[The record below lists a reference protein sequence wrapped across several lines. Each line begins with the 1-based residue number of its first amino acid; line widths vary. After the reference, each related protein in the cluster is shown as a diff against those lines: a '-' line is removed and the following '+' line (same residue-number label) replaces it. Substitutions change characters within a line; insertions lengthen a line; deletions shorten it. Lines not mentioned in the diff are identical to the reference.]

1 MSDRRKTLLVNMP
14 FGQVRWPNLGLSL
27 LKAQLTRRSMPC
39 AIVYLN
45 FDFAEMVGL
54 DLYTWVADRF
64 AFVLGGERLF
74 ARSLFKGRLPS
85 DDRYWHDVLL
95 PGDPHLSEADRRDFE
110 AVGCSVE
117 PFLQRCASAF
127 DWTQYAVVGFATN
140 FQQTVSSL
148 CLASRIKAV
157 SPSTAI
163 VFGGAACEGPM
174 GVELLR
180 QFPWIDYVF
189 LGEADESFPQFV
201 DEVLAGEV
209 PHGLSRVAG
218 AAGRDSLPPAG
229 SPCRYS
235 SATACAETG
244 RFVDLNALPD
254 PDFDDY
260 FARWRRSPI
269 RAAIDPL
276 LYFETSRGCWWGQKR
291 HCAFCGLN
299 GSRLVFR
306 SKEPKRAFEE
316 LRRLVQR
323 YGISRACSA
332 DNNFDPRYFD
342 TLLPLLAEADFPLAF
357 VYEMKTNLRRE
368 QADALLRAGLGAA
381 QLGIETFSTPILKLI
396 GKGATAVHNVQALK
410 WFSEAGIEVK
420 WNLLYGFPMEPPEEY
435 KAIAQLLPAIVHLA
449 PPLAVGRVRMDRFS
463 PYFERPSEFGLLNP
477 RPHRAFGYVYPF
489 DRCALANLAYYYEFD
504 FADGRDPW
512 HYAAPVVEMVEQW
525 QANAAQATLNYYDR
539 PDGVLILTDT
549 RPIARQFQARMTG
562 AERELYLFADTGR
575 SFEELARR
583 AGQCPDASL
592 ADEGRLAGVLSRWT
606 DARWAVHL
614 DDRWLS
620 LAVRAAAD

>member
-1 MSDRRKTLLVNMP
+1 MNDRRKTLLINMP

-27 LKAQLTRRSMPC
+27 LKAQLARRSAAC
-39 AIVYLN
+39 EIAYLN

-74 ARSLFKGRLPS
+74 ARALFGRQLPS
-85 DDRYWHDVLL
+85 DDCYWREVLL
-95 PGDPHLSEADRRDFE
+95 PGDSRLTEADRRDYE
-110 AVGCSVE
+110 AMGSAVE
-117 PFLQRCASAF
+117 PFLQRCAAAF

-148 CLASRIKAV
+148 CLAKRIKAA
-157 SPSTAI
+157 SPSTVI

-174 GVELLR
+174 GEELLR

-189 LGEADESFPQFV
+189 LGEADESFPHFV
-201 DEVLAGEV
+201 NALLLGQRPRRLAGV
-209 PHGLSRVAG
+209 
-218 AAGRDSLPPAG
+218 AGRDSLPLAATRG
-229 SPCRYS
+229 ENA
-235 SATACAETG
+235 SATVCEEIG
-244 RFVDLNALPD
+244 HFVDLNALPD

-260 FARWRRSPI
+260 FARWQRSPI

-299 GSRLVFR
+299 GSRLAFR

-342 TLLPLLAEADFPLAF
+342 TLLPLLAEADFPLSF

-420 WNLLYGFPMEPPEEY
+420 WNLLYGFPLEPPEEY
-435 KAIAQLLPAIVHLA
+435 KVIAQLLPSLVHLA
-449 PPLAVGRVRMDRFS
+449 PPLAVGRVRMDRFA
-463 PYFERPSEFGLLNP
+463 PYFERPADFGLLNP
-477 RPHRAFGYVYPF
+477 RPHRAFGFVYPF
-489 DRCALANLAYYYEFD
+489 DQRWLANLAYYYEFD

-512 HYAAPVVEMVEQW
+512 LYASPVVELVEHW
-525 QANAAQATLNYYDR
+525 QETAGNFTLNYYDR

-549 RPIARQFQARMTG
+549 RPTARQFQARMTG

-583 AGQCPDASL
+583 AKQCADESL
-592 ADEGRLAGVLSRWT
+592 ADEGRLAAVLDQWTQARWT
-606 DARWAVHL
+606 ARL

>member
-1 MSDRRKTLLVNMP
+1 MSRSGKTLLVNMP

-27 LKAQLTRRSMPC
+27 LKAQLVRRSVSC
-39 AIVYLN
+39 EIAYLN
-45 FDFAEMVGL
+45 FDFAEAVGL

-74 ARSLFKGRLPS
+74 ARSLFGQQLPS

-95 PGDPHLSEADRRDFE
+95 PGDRQLTEADRRDFE
-110 AVGCSVE
+110 GMGQFVE
-117 PFLQRCASAF
+117 PFLNRCMAAY
-127 DWTQYAVVGFATN
+127 DWAQYAVVGFATN
-140 FQQTVSSL
+140 FQQTLASL
-148 CLASRIKAV
+148 CLARWIKMA
-157 SPSTAI
+157 SPGTTI

-180 QFPWIDYVF
+180 RFPWLDYVF

-201 DEVLAGEV
+201 DDLLADRV
-209 PHGLSRVAG
+209 PQGGAGLL
-218 AAGRDSLPPAG
+218 GRASLPPEGA
-229 SPCRYS
+229 PCANS
-235 SATACAETG
+235 TALSCVAAG

-260 FARWRRSPI
+260 FARWSRSPAK
-269 RAAIDPL
+269 AAIEPL

-299 GSRLVFR
+299 GSRLAFR
-306 SKEPKRAFEE
+306 SKEPQRAFDE

-323 YGISRACSA
+323 YGVSRACSA
-332 DNNFDPRYFD
+332 DNNFDPRYYD
-342 TLLPLLAEADFPLAF
+342 TLLPLLAEADFPVAF
-357 VYEMKTNLRRE
+357 VYEMKTHLRRE

-410 WFSEAGIEVK
+410 WFTEAGIEVK
-420 WNLLYGFPMEPPEEY
+420 WNLLYGFPLEPPEEY
-435 KAIAQLLPAIVHLA
+435 AALARLLPALFHLA

-463 PYFERPSEFGLLNP
+463 PYHERPADFGLVRP

-489 DRCALANLAYYYEFD
+489 DARSLAELAYYHEFD

-512 HYAAPVVEMVEQW
+512 QYAAPVVKLVEQW
-525 QANAAQATLNYYDR
+525 QENAGQTTLNYFDR
-539 PDGVLILTDT
+539 SDGVLILTDT
-549 RPIARQFQARMTG
+549 RPVARQFQSRMTG
-562 AERELYLFADTGR
+562 AERDLYLFADTGR
-575 SFEELARR
+575 SFEELTHRAR
-583 AGQCPDASL
+583 QCPDASL
-592 ADEGRLAGVLSRWT
+592 TQADRLAAALERWT
-606 DARWAVHL
+606 ENQWAVRL

-620 LAVRAAAD
+620 LATRAAASE

>member
-1 MSDRRKTLLVNMP
+1 MNRLGKTLLINMP

-27 LKAQLTRRSMPC
+27 LKAQLARRSMAC
-39 AIVYLN
+39 EIAYLN

-74 ARSLFKGRLPS
+74 ARSLFQGQLPS
-85 DDRYWHDVLL
+85 DDHYWHKVLL
-95 PGDPHLSEADRRDFE
+95 PGDPHLTEADRRDFE
-110 AVGCSVE
+110 AVGCAVE
-117 PFLQRCASAF
+117 PFLQQCAAAF
-127 DWTQYAVVGFATN
+127 DWTQYTVVGFATN

-148 CLASRIKAV
+148 CLASRIKAA
-157 SPSTAI
+157 SPSTVI

-180 QFPWIDYVF
+180 QVPWIDYVF

-201 DEVLAGEV
+201 NAL
-209 PHGLSRVAG
+209 LSGQRPRRVAG

-229 SPCRYS
+229 TPLGQPF
-235 SATACAETG
+235 SASCAEADH
-244 RFVDLNALPD
+244 FVDLNALPD

-260 FARWRRSPI
+260 FARWRRSLI
-269 RAAIDPL
+269 QTAIDPL
-276 LYFETSRGCWWGQKR
+276 LYFETSRGCWWGEKR

-299 GSRLVFR
+299 GSRLAFR
-306 SKEPKRAFEE
+306 SKEPKRALQE

-332 DNNFDPRYFD
+332 DNNFVPHYFD
-342 TLLPLLAEADFPLAF
+342 SLLPLLAEADFPLAF
-357 VYEMKTNLRRE
+357 VYEMKTNLRRQ

-420 WNLLYGFPMEPPEEY
+420 WNLLYGFPLEPPEEY
-435 KAIAQLLPAIVHLA
+435 AFLAELLPALVHLS
-449 PPLAVGRVRMDRFS
+449 PPLAVGRVRMDRFA
-463 PYFERPSEFGLLNP
+463 PYFERPADFGLLNP

-489 DRCALANLAYYYEFD
+489 DQCALANLAYYYEFD
-504 FADGRDPW
+504 FADGRDPDQ
-512 HYAAPVVEMVEQW
+512 YAAPVVQLVEQW
-525 QANAAQATLNYYDR
+525 QENAGNYTLNYYDR

-549 RPIARQFQARMTG
+549 RPIARQLQSRLSG

-583 AGQCPDASL
+583 ARQCPDASL
-592 ADEGRLAGVLSRWT
+592 ADHGRLAAALNRWT
-606 DARWAVHL
+606 DARWAVRL
-614 DDRWLS
+614 DNRWLS
-620 LAVRAAAD
+620 LAVRAAAG